1 MKHDDQEWSQ
11 SCCVLVLV
19 CELSAY
25 YVKSRDIFLID
36 TDIGRWFGEGGF
48 RILSTIRTGTLH
60 WSVDVQTYRLIMSTS
75 PFSKNIKT
83 RAFYDSKFQDPRNC
97 SSSCLKAVYHFGSES
112 GEGHL
117 NNPF

>member
-1 MKHDDQEWSQ
+1 MVWRGWIQNIEFQPHGN
-11 SCCVLVLV
+11 
-19 CELSAY
+19 
-25 YVKSRDIFLID
+25 ID
-36 TDIGRWFGEGGF
+36 
-48 RILSTIRTGTLH
+48 

-83 RAFYDSKFQDPRNC
+83 RAFYDSEFQDPRNS